1 MFRSPGLSEYYR
13 FVYLFFIIIILI
25 NNLQISKEE
34 IDLLGTQE
42 MTLQGPPETPD
53 TQVYPDIPMC
63 MISLYCDEDI
73 TTRLRYGVPVEG
85 INEKKTI
92 FIMRHAETLPNTQGM
107 IDVIVT
113 LL

>member
-1 MFRSPGLSEYYR
+1 MFKSSGVTEYYC
-13 FVYLFFIIIILI
+13 FVYLIIII

-42 MTLQGPPETPD
+42 LTLQGPPETPD
-53 TQVYPDIPMC
+53 TQVYPDIPMR

-73 TTRLRYGVPVEG
+73 TTRLRYEVPVEG
-85 INEKKTI
+85 INENKTI
-92 FIMRHAETLPNTQGM
+92 FIMRHTETLPNIQGM

>member
-1 MFRSPGLSEYYR
+1 
-13 FVYLFFIIIILI
+13 
-25 NNLQISKEE
+25 
-34 IDLLGTQE
+34 

-92 FIMRHAETLPNTQGM
+92 FIMRHVETLQNTQGM
-107 IDVIVT
+107 IDVILAV
-113 LL
+113 LLVG